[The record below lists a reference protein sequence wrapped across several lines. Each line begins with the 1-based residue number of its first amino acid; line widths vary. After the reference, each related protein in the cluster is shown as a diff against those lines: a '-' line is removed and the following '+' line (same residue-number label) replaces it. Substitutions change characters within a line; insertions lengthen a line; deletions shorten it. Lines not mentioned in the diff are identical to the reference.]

1 MLTKLKS
8 FEAAGYTIMEDGT
21 ILNPKG
27 VRLKPSQ
34 SGRKLKYLYVS
45 WRHQGRRVTEL
56 VHRLVAKKYIPN
68 PHGLPEVHHK
78 DFNPLNC
85 HKDNLE
91 WTDGKKP
98 IASIAIHVWRLHL
111 HEVLLWCHPMGLSMM
126 CLMFVNSAV
135 NMTSTHRVYLR
146 CLVVNVNHIK
156 GGLFTGHYRRDNL
169 LGRK

>member
-8 FEAAGYTIMEDGT
+8 FEAAGYTIKEDGT

-27 VRLKPSQ
+27 VILKPSQ

-68 PHGLPEVHHK
+68 PHSLPEVHHK

-91 WTDGKKP
+91 WTDGKTNCEYSYARVEAALARHATLLSPDGIKYDIFNVRKFCREHGLNP
-98 IASIAIHVWRLHL
+98 PSVF
-111 HEVLLWCHPMGLSMM
+111 EVLSGKRKSH
-126 CLMFVNSAV
+126 
-135 NMTSTHRVYLR
+135 
-146 CLVVNVNHIK
+146 K
-156 GGLFTGHYRRDNL
+156 GWTIYRTL
-169 LGRK
+169 